1 MFKSLHRFWLLTFLA
16 MTGLGPAAAFA
27 APSPSFSCSQHMSP
41 DEQAICKN
49 PQLTA
54 LDHIANQGY
63 LFLREKLGKA
73 QANKIN
79 LPLIRQRQKCKADV
93 VCIEKAQR
101 ESIRVFNQNGAG
113 LEIPD
118 PAPEAAVKN
127 EPAVA
132 LNPPVAKTEA
142 PAPVEAPATPE
153 ATTPVSR
160 AATTPTLKEPPAL
173 KESPAPKEPP
183 ATETP
188 PVTTTAEAEAPAA
201 KSAEGTEEVLD
212 QPPVE
217 SESNSAAND
226 NSASQNKAPALADA
240 RPKDSG
246 DREWRSDV
254 EKEIRAES
262 ELESEATDVL
272 EKEMEEQAK
281 PISRQEKQALQK
293 HKNKHRIAFILAGI
307 LFALLVGYAISKL
320 RRDPGVIA
328 PAAKQTPPQAGATT
342 TTAAPASPSSA
353 PRPAALLLTTA
364 EPQPTARSSAK
375 PTPDAPAS
383 PTPVKPLPPKAWV
396 WSQYKGRV

>member
-16 MTGLGPAAAFA
+16 MTGLGPATALA

-63 LFLREKLGKA
+63 LYLREKLGKT

-79 LPLIRQRQKCKADV
+79 LPLIRQRQKCKTDV

-132 LNPPVAKTEA
+132 SNPPVTKTEA

-153 ATTPVSR
+153 ATTPTSR
-160 AATTPTLKEPPAL
+160 AATTPAR
-173 KESPAPKEPP
+173 KEPP

-188 PVTTTAEAEAPAA
+188 PVTTAEAETPAA

-217 SESNSAAND
+217 SDANTAAND
-226 NSASQNKAPALADA
+226 NSASQNNAAAVADA

-272 EKEMEEQAK
+272 EKEMAEQAK
-281 PISRQEKQALQK
+281 PISRQEKQAVQK

-328 PAAKQTPPQAGATT
+328 PVAKRTPAQTDATT

-353 PRPAALLLTTA
+353 APRPVALLQTTA
-364 EPQPTARSSAK
+364 EKQPTARISVK
-375 PTPDAPAS
+375 PTPDASASSTPA
-383 PTPVKPLPPKAWV
+383 KPLPPKAWV